1 MSLAAEGMVSKFLNE
16 SAPKELK
23 HTLSKST
30 KRDILNES
38 YPYKKRL
45 SKKKYFEEMAVLQ
58 IELAKF
64 QAWMEINGQRVA
76 ILFEGR
82 DAAGKGG
89 CIRATTENLNPRVS
103 RVVALSKPTERELGE
118 WYFQRYISHLPTA
131 GTMTIFDRSWYNR
144 AVVEKVFGFCN
155 DTQLENFFLQT
166 PQFETMLA
174 EEGII
179 LIKIWLNVGRAE
191 QLNRF
196 LRREKDPLKQW
207 KLSEIDVKGLS
218 FWDEYSQ
225 AIRSNFA
232 KTNHPNGKWCVVKSD
247 DKKRARLQVIKH
259 ILSLFE
265 YDYKDHSKV
274 GTTDPKLLGGP
285 EIWSG

>member
-1 MSLAAEGMVSKFLNE
+1 MSLAAEGMVSQFLNDK
-16 SAPKELK
+16 APKDLK
-23 HTLSKST
+23 KLIVESGK
-30 KRDILNES
+30 KDILNET

-45 SKKKYFEEMAVLQ
+45 SKKNYFEEMAGLQ

-64 QAWMEINGQRVA
+64 QAWLEINSKRVV

-103 RVVALSKPTERELGE
+103 RVVALAKPTERERGE

-144 AVVEKVFGFCN
+144 SVVERVFGFCN
-155 DTQLENFFLQT
+155 DVQLANFFLQT
-166 PQFETMLA
+166 PQFETMLSG
-174 EEGII
+174 EGII
-179 LIKIWLNVGRAE
+179 LIKVWLNVGRAE

-196 LRREKDPLKQW
+196 LKREHDPLKQW
-207 KLSEIDVKGLS
+207 KLSDIDVKGLS
-218 FWDEYSQ
+218 FWDEYSE
-225 AIRSNFA
+225 AIKDNFE
-232 KTNHPNGKWCVVKSD
+232 KTNHEFGKWCVVRSD
-247 DKKRARLQVIKH
+247 DKKRARLQVIRH
-259 ILSLFE
+259 VLSLF
-265 YDYKDHSKV
+265 DYNHKDHAVV